1 MRMNRF
7 LRVFLFIVLLVIA
20 LLFLVPIMYSVF
32 TSFKNQ
38 TEILR
43 DGTFFV
49 HNPTIVNYFYVFQR
63 GSKYLTY
70 YWNSIVITGFGM
82 IITIILSAMAGY
94 SFAKLPFRGSNLL
107 LTFILFVVTFPL
119 AALLIPI
126 YIMEFKAGIL
136 NTKIGLILPN
146 VMNVLPFSV
155 FIMRGIFIDIPHE
168 LEESAEIDG
177 CTIYRTW
184 KDIMLPIA
192 QNGLIIVLVFSF
204 YNIWGEYTMAK
215 TLATQDFA
223 MPISVALTLL
233 KGEDWN
239 FGVLG
244 AVISMAIVPPIVIF
258 LLFQNKLVSGLTAG
272 SVKG

>member
-1 MRMNRF
+1 MKISKWMKIIIF
-7 LRVFLFIVLLVIA
+7 FVLLITAV
-20 LLFLVPIMYSVF
+20 LFLIPIFYSIF
-32 TSFKNQ
+32 TSFKHQ

-49 HNPTIVNYFYVFQR
+49 HNPTFNNYKYVFSR
-63 GSKYLTY
+63 GSRYLNY
-70 YWNSIVITGFGM
+70 YWNSLVITSVGLA
-82 IITIILSAMAGY
+82 ITVLLSAMAGY
-94 SFAKLPFRGSNLL
+94 SFARLPFKGSGILL
-107 LTFILFVVTFPL
+107 AFILFVVTFPL

-126 YIMEFKAGIL
+126 YIMEFKLGIL

-155 FIMRGIFIDIPHE
+155 FIMRGVFIGIPKE

-177 CTIYRTW
+177 CSIARTW
-184 KDIMLPIA
+184 REIMLPIA
-192 QNGLIIVLVFSF
+192 QNGLVIVLVFSF

-215 TLATQDFA
+215 TLATQDYA

-233 KGEDWN
+233 RGEDWN

-244 AVISMAIVPPIVIF
+244 AVISMAIIPPVVIF
-258 LLFQNKLVSGLTAG
+258 LLFQNKLVSGLVSGA
-272 SVKG
+272 VKG

>member
-1 MRMNRF
+1 MKSSKLIRTP
-7 LRVFLFIVLLVIA
+7 LFFILLLIA
-20 LLFLVPIMYSVF
+20 VLFLVPIFYSVF
-32 TSFKNQ
+32 TSFKHQ
-38 TEILR
+38 TEILK

-49 HNPTIVNYFYVFQR
+49 HNPTLSNYVYVFQR

-70 YWNSIVITGFGM
+70 YWNSVVITGVGLL
-82 IITIILSAMAGY
+82 ITVLLSAMAGY
-94 SFAKLPFRGSNLL
+94 SFAKLPFKGSGIFLA
-107 LTFILFVVTFPL
+107 FILFVVTFPL

-126 YIMEFKAGIL
+126 YIMEFNAGIL

-155 FIMRGIFIDIPHE
+155 FIMRGVFIGIPKE
-168 LEESAEIDG
+168 LEDSAEIDG
-177 CTIYRTW
+177 CTIFRTW

-204 YNIWGEYTMAK
+204 YSIWGEYTMAK
-215 TLATQDFA
+215 TLATQDFS

-244 AVISMAIVPPIVIF
+244 AVISMAIVPPVVIF
-258 LLFQNKLVSGLTAG
+258 LIFQNKLVSGLVAG
-272 SVKG
+272 AVKG

>member
-1 MRMNRF
+1 MKISRSIKTS
-7 LRVFLFIVLLVIA
+7 LFVILLIIA
-20 LLFLVPIMYSVF
+20 ITFLVPIFYSLF
-32 TSFKNQ
+32 TSLKHQ

-49 HNPTIVNYFYVFQR
+49 HSPTIDNYLYVFQR

-70 YWNSIVITGFGM
+70 YWNSIVITAVGLS
-82 IITIILSAMAGY
+82 ITVVLSAMAGY
-94 SFAKLPFRGSNLL
+94 SFAKLPFKGSNIL

-155 FIMRGIFIDIPHE
+155 FIMRGVFIDVPKE

-177 CTIYRTW
+177 CSIFRTW

-192 QNGLIIVLVFSF
+192 QNGLVIVLVFSF

-233 KGEDWN
+233 KGENWN

-244 AVISMAIVPPIVIF
+244 AVISMAIVPPVVIF
-258 LLFQNKLVSGLTAG
+258 ILFQNKLVTGLVSGA
-272 SVKG
+272 VKG